1 MVEEVGRED
10 ARELLLM
17 LPWQRRYTFF
27 TQTIRDT
34 ADET

>member
-1 MVEEVGRED
+1 MVEEVREK
-10 ARELLLM
+10 M
-17 LPWQRRYTFF
+17 LENPLDVTLAKKVHIF